1 MKTIRWRSVVC
12 VLLVSLMVSGAFT
25 LWLVTRAPA
34 DTDPTAPFQDLA
46 DRKKARII
54 HTVEKE
60 LSQRNYIGFWH
71 GETPPETIAEYPVDP
86 MRHGIRYYGTFS
98 GYDIILV
105 PIYMNQLPGG
115 HRVIGGYHFWCEVVF
130 QLYAY
135 KDDTLVHLTDAYE
148 DRLLTKAQIA
158 QIHQCFEQYN
168 QEIYCVTD

>member
-1 MKTIRWRSVVC
+1 
-12 VLLVSLMVSGAFT
+12 
-25 LWLVTRAPA
+25 
-34 DTDPTAPFQDLA
+34 
-46 DRKKARII
+46 
-54 HTVEKE
+54 
-60 LSQRNYIGFWH
+60 
-71 GETPPETIAEYPVDP
+71 

-115 HRVIGGYHFWCEVVF
+115 HRVIGGYHFWCEEVF

-148 DRLLTKAQIA
+148 DRLLTKTQIA